1 MLDISRFFKNP
12 LANPRI
18 SAEELRQFAE
28 DHLGKLKALPVLPAN
43 LNVLLAATK
52 TAFVEF
58 DEKLADRTT
67 YFAAQMSGTITKDE
81 VLQLFRTTV
90 RKREGRVRDV
100 FTRESAPYAEFF
112 PNGLRDTNRAR
123 LGQLPGVLDRIIT
136 AADKYQTALGSELLA
151 EFQAL
156 KTSFATARDR
166 QVDAKGDLA
175 QIRANLAAARRVLV
189 MQLGKNILA
198 IASHHLDE
206 PQRAKDYFDQSL
218 LQDPKRNKKGNTKPT
233 PEV

>member
-28 DHLGKLKALPVLPAN
+28 DHIGKLRALPVLPAN
-43 LNVLLAATK
+43 LNGLLAATK
-52 TAFVEF
+52 TAFGDF

-67 YFAAQMSGTITKDE
+67 YLAAQMSGTITKDE

-90 RKREGRVRDV
+90 RQREGRVRDK
-100 FTRESAPYAEFF
+100 FPKGSAEYAEFF
-112 PNGLRDTNRAR
+112 PNGLKDTNRAR
-123 LGQLPGVLDRIIT
+123 LGQLPGVLDRFIT
-136 AADKYQTALGSELLA
+136 AADKYQSALGSELLA

-156 KTSFATARDR
+156 KLRFATARAR
-166 QVDAKGDLA
+166 QVEAKGDLA
-175 QIRANLAAARRVLV
+175 QIRANLASARRVLV

-206 PQRAKDYFDQSL
+206 PERAKDYFDQSL
-218 LQDPKRNKKGNTKPT
+218 LQDPKRNKKGGVKPT